1 MAERPFKVRT
11 QLSTQ
16 QAAFFD
22 RLRSGEWDV
31 PPAIRNLG
39 IRPDLWLKEVSY
51 GRTLYEWPNDGD
63 RDINSGR
70 VFGGWVAGFSDHIVS
85 MTMASALEDGEWF
98 TTTELQTRIFRPVQH
113 GLITIEGRLVSRG
126 RTTGFVEA
134 DWRDENGRHLARISA
149 AKAIRTMDELGGPE
163 KAAIQAERK

>member
-1 MAERPFKVRT
+1 MTQRT
-11 QLSTQ
+11 ELSGQ
-16 QAAFFD
+16 QQAFFD
-22 RLRSGEWDV
+22 RLKTGEWEF
-31 PPAIRNLG
+31 PPGIKNMG

-51 GRTLYEWPNDGD
+51 GHTVYEWPNDGD

-98 TTTELQTRIFRPVQH
+98 TTMELTTRIFRPVQQ

-134 DWRDENGRHLARISA
+134 DWRDEKGRHLVRISA
-149 AKAIRTMDELGGPE
+149 AKAIRSMDELRGPE
-163 KAAIQAERK
+163 KEEVASTAS